1 MDPLALAAV
10 VGLVFAGKRL
20 SERDDAEP
28 PQTQREQRVSPAT
41 TRPLIRRD
49 VDLMA
54 NPADHAADAFDLKVM
69 TPNLGRRIGD
79 WRLQPKE
86 AVPSLQTPLKTNT
99 RFPYGQPVYDL
110 YQRENVTNKMN
121 NLQPVERMNVGPGL
135 GLGPEVAAGGGFH
148 DFFRAL
154 PTNINEERLTTI
166 KGLPGP
172 PGFFIKSGGAGGIG
186 DVTHEAKDTKAWYR
200 PPAQNRGEGQG
211 GAVTGPE
218 GRPEFIKTK
227 RSTGRQQTG
236 MREDTLS
243 TGPGQ
248 YKVSQPYA
256 VGTTA
261 YTDKSLTRASGL
273 RSKPD
278 RAGNGGRM
286 NVRQD
291 PVNQGGAMSR
301 LRSETTAFPVPHMNG
316 GRFQQYKDAEF
327 YKFDEKKANPNPLA
341 APENL
346 DVAIRQL
353 EKNPVALPPLAVV

>member
-10 VGLVFAGKRL
+10 VGLVFAGKRFAE
-20 SERDDAEP
+20 SEGDAAQPAAPESRP
-28 PQTQREQRVSPAT
+28 VRHITRRE
-41 TRPLIRRD
+41 

-54 NPADHAADAFDLKVM
+54 NPVEHSADYFDLKVM

-79 WRLQPKE
+79 WRLQPKNE
-86 AVPSLQTPLKTNT
+86 IPSLQVPERTNT

-110 YQRENVTNKMN
+110 YARENVTNKMN
-121 NLQPVERMNVGPGL
+121 NLQPIERMNVGPGL
-135 GLGPEVAAGGGFH
+135 GLGPEVPAGGGFH
-148 DFFRAL
+148 DYFRAL
-154 PTNINEERLTTI
+154 PNNINEERLTTL

-172 PGFFIKSGGAGGIG
+172 PNPVVKNGGAGGLGEI
-186 DVTHEAKDTKAWYR
+186 THEAKDTKAWYR

-211 GAVTGPE
+211 GALTGPE
-218 GRPEFIKTK
+218 GRPKFLKNE
-227 RSTGRQQTG
+227 RSTIRQQTG
-236 MREDTLS
+236 AREDTLS
-243 TGPGQ
+243 MGPGQ
-248 YKVSQPYA
+248 YNVAQPYA

-278 RAGNGGRM
+278 RAGNAARM

-301 LRSETTAFPVPHMNG
+301 LRSETIPFPVPHMNA
-316 GRFQQYKDAEF
+316 GRFQQYKNAEF

-341 APENL
+341 EPPNL
-346 DVAIRQL
+346 DIAIRQL